1 MKSIRSKILVMI
13 GVPLVVAML
22 FSSILTSSTTGK
34 LFFESSKDLTQSQTS
49 LLASQADNYLAHY
62 QSMVM
67 QMAHNEDVRKLL
79 SSTSSGESI
88 SKSPYFSSSR
98 NMLAATQSKDT
109 ENIVSAYIADIDPS
123 VVFDGGNFVSGK
135 DYVLSEKD
143 YWFKEGETR
152 KTIISEPYKD
162 IISGNMVV
170 AITAPV
176 YDLNNSKIIGITGV
190 DINIATLNT
199 MAQEYVVGNEGYTI
213 LITRAKTVLSHKDKE
228 KILKN
233 ITEIDLDQDV
243 TTWIENNDSAVKTFK
258 NSGESVLGCYY
269 PIGSTG
275 WGILSSVSEKE
286 FESKIALV
294 SQRVL
299 GINILTFIL
308 MVAIIV
314 TLSSR
319 ITKPLKKLSRI
330 TNELVNGNFDV
341 EIHSDSNDEVGQLAN
356 GMNLLVQKLQTYMNY
371 VDEISDSLD
380 SFAEGNLDIN
390 LKYEYSGEFGK
401 LKTSLEK
408 TVDAFTKIIED
419 IVSISSQLAS
429 GSMEIANG
437 AQQLAN
443 GSAEQSSSIQN
454 LANNIT
460 EISNHVNK
468 SAEHTTALSSQIG
481 MVGNAAY
488 MSNEQMEE
496 MVDAMNRITKES
508 SEIGKIIKTI
518 EDISFQTNI
527 LALNAAVEAARAGVA
542 GKGFAVVAD
551 EVRNLATKS
560 SEAAKNTTALIENS
574 IRAVRDG
581 SQIVQDTKES
591 LEDVLSAVDKST
603 TMIQSISDSAI
614 EEAEKIE
621 HIKIAVDEINAV
633 VHSNSAAAEES
644 SAASEELS
652 SLASTL
658 EMVAERFVISE
669 K

>member
-527 LALNAAVEAARAGVA
+527 LALNAALEAARAGVA

>member
-190 DINIATLNT
+190 DINIATLNN

-591 LEDVLSAVDKST
+591 LEDVLAAVDKST

>member
-49 LLASQADNYLAHY
+49 LLASEADNYLAHY

-109 ENIVSAYIADIDPS
+109 ENIVSAYIADVDPS
-123 VVFDGGNFVSGK
+123 VVFDGGNFISGK

-143 YWFKEGETR
+143 YWFRDGETR

-176 YDLNNSKIIGITGV
+176 YDLNNTTIVGITGV

-213 LITRAKTVLSHKDKE
+213 LMTRAKTVLSHKDKE

-243 TTWIENNDSAVKTFK
+243 TTWIENNDSSVKTFK

-294 SQRVL
+294 SKRVL

-314 TLSSR
+314 ILSSR
-319 ITKPLKKLSRI
+319 ITKPLKKLSQI
-330 TNELVNGNFDV
+330 TKALVDGNFDV
-341 EIHSDSNDEVGQLAN
+341 EIHSDSKDEVGQLAN

-401 LKTSLEK
+401 LKTSLEN

-460 EISNHVNK
+460 EISHHINN
-468 SAEHTTALSSQIG
+468 SAELTTALASQIG
-481 MVGNAAY
+481 MVGNSAQ
-488 MSNEQMEE
+488 MSNGQMEE
-496 MVDAMNRITKES
+496 MVDAMDRISAES

-518 EDISFQTNI
+518 EDIAFQTNI

-581 SQIVQDTKES
+581 SQIVHDTKES
-591 LEDVLSAVDKST
+591 LEEVISAVDKST
-603 TMIQSISDSAI
+603 EMIQRISDSAI
-614 EEAEKIE
+614 DEAEKIE
-621 HIKIAVDEINAV
+621 HIKVAVDEINAV

>member
-574 IRAVRDG
+574 IRDVRDG

-591 LEDVLSAVDKST
+591 LEDVLAAVDKST